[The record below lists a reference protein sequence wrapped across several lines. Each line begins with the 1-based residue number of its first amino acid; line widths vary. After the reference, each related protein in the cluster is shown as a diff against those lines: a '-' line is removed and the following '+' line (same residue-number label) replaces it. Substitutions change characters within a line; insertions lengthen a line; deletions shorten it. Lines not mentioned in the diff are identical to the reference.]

1 MKYTDETRRHHK
13 RAILLRFSV
22 LETER
27 ASQMTWW
34 KPLVLALV
42 FGTIFAT
49 HSAAQT
55 GRLTGVVRDETGEE
69 IRGAIVVTETADA
82 SSIRQT
88 TATDERG
95 RFFLLFTRSGVW
107 NLTVES
113 PGFEAVKLRIPL
125 KIGAQTPTIEVR
137 LDRRYE
143 TPEAFGALAGVDS
156 KGLGQQL
163 TAAGALMDSGQYD
176 QAIAAY
182 RDIKTR
188 LPVMTSVSIQLGK
201 AYVGKKSYTEAE
213 AAFQELLKLNAED
226 ADGCYGMGTL
236 REAQGRPSEAV
247 DWYKKAAAS
256 DVLWTTPLL
265 KLAVIARTSGDRD
278 SALRYVTRV
287 LELDPTSPDAT
298 QARALQKQLQ

>member
-1 MKYTDETRRHHK
+1 
-13 RAILLRFSV
+13 
-22 LETER
+22 
-27 ASQMTWW
+27 MTWR
-34 KPLVLALV
+34 KQLVLACIV
-42 FGTIFAT
+42 CTSFAT
-49 HSAAQT
+49 HTAAQT

-69 IRGAIVVTETADA
+69 IRGAIVVAETTDTSAL
-82 SSIRQT
+82 RQT
-88 TATDERG
+88 TATDDRG

-113 PGFEAVKLRIPL
+113 PGFDAVKLQIPL
-125 KIGAQTPTIEVR
+125 RIAAQTPTIEVR
-137 LDRRYE
+137 LDRRHE

-163 TAAGALMDSGQYD
+163 TAAAALMDSGQYD

-201 AYVGKKSYTEAE
+201 AYIGKKSYIEAE

-236 REAQGRPSEAV
+236 REAQGRQAEAV
-247 DWYKKAAAS
+247 DWYKKASAS
-256 DVLWTTPLL
+256 DTLWTTPLL
-265 KLAVIARTSGDRD
+265 KLAVIARTAGDRD
-278 SALRYVTRV
+278 SALRYLTRV

>member
-1 MKYTDETRRHHK
+1 
-13 RAILLRFSV
+13 
-22 LETER
+22 
-27 ASQMTWW
+27 MTLQ
-34 KPLVLALV
+34 KPLVLALL
-42 FGTIFAT
+42 FGTIFA
-49 HSAAQT
+49 SRAAAQT

-69 IRGAIVVTETADA
+69 IRGAIVTTETTDTSA
-82 SSIRQT
+82 IRQT

-107 NLTVES
+107 TLTVES
-113 PGFEAVKLRIPL
+113 PGFQGVKIQVPL
-125 KIGAQTPTIEVR
+125 KIGAQTPTIEIK
-137 LDRRYE
+137 LDKRFE

-156 KGLGQQL
+156 RGLSQQL
-163 TAAGALMDSGQYD
+163 TAAAALIDAGQYD
-176 QAIAAY
+176 KAIAAY

-188 LPVMTSVSIQLGK
+188 TPVLTSVSIQIGK
-201 AYVGKKSYTEAE
+201 AYIGKKSYVEAE
-213 AAFQELLKLNAED
+213 AAFQELLKADAGD

-236 REAQGRPSEAV
+236 REAQGRPAEAV

-287 LELDPTSPDAT
+287 IELDPTSPDAN

>member
-1 MKYTDETRRHHK
+1 
-13 RAILLRFSV
+13 
-22 LETER
+22 
-27 ASQMTWW
+27 MTWR
-34 KPLVLALV
+34 KHLVLAFIV
-42 FGTIFAT
+42 CTSFAT
-49 HSAAQT
+49 HAAAQT
-55 GRLTGVVRDETGEE
+55 GRLSGVVRDETGEE
-69 IRGAIVVTETADA
+69 IRGAIVVAESTD
-82 SSIRQT
+82 SSSLRQT
-88 TATDERG
+88 TATDDRG

-113 PGFEAVKLRIPL
+113 PGFDAVKLQIPL
-125 KIGAQTPTIEVR
+125 RIAAQTPTVEVR
-137 LDRRYE
+137 LDRRHE

-163 TAAGALMDSGQYD
+163 TAAAALMDSGQYD

-201 AYVGKKSYTEAE
+201 AYIGKKSYIEAE

-236 REAQGRPSEAV
+236 REAQGRSTEAV
-247 DWYKKAAAS
+247 DWYKKAATS

-278 SALRYVTRV
+278 SARRYLTRV
-287 LELDPTSPDAT
+287 LELDSTSPDAD
-298 QARALQKQLQ
+298 QARALQKHLQ